1 MRRVERFI
9 IMVAAWVFISL
20 ILLETFDAVDLK
32 LFFILLLL
40 GFLVLTEVIAAP
52 LADQTWKR
60 RINFLIAI
68 GFIIFI
74 YIVVEKVREVLR

>member
-1 MRRVERFI
+1 MRRIERFI
-9 IMVAAWVFISL
+9 IMVAAWIFVSL
-20 ILLETFDAVDLK
+20 TLLETFDAIDLK
-32 LFFILLLL
+32 LFFILVLL
-40 GFLVLTEVIAAP
+40 GFLVLTEVVAAP

-60 RINFLIAI
+60 RIHFLITI